1 MFEYARDKRK
11 VLIALGQFVSR
22 DIIRNYKDEET
33 LNKLN
38 REKLAYDFYNGQH
51 PNWLAQ
57 IAQVPDREIFIDDV
71 ARWID
76 KQIPKS
82 FLKWKYELHDLKPSQ
97 IDPDQFDHGLIY
109 HYQFDIKKFSE
120 KYISSDG

>member
-1 MFEYARDKRK
+1 MFEYAKDKRK
-11 VLIALGQFVSR
+11 LVIALGQFVSHSV
-22 DIIRNYKDEET
+22 IRVFEDEET

-38 REKLAYDFYNGQH
+38 REELALEFYNRQ
-51 PNWLAQ
+51 PSYWLVEV
-57 IAQVPDREIFIDDV
+57 AQVSNKEVFINDV

-82 FLKWKYELHDLKPSQ
+82 FLKWKYKLHDLKPSQ

-109 HYQFDIKKFSE
+109 HYPENKE
-120 KYISSDG
+120 MRA